1 MKKQLLTF
9 SLSLLAAAKMF
20 ALPPLLGDT
29 SYKASSVEN
38 LDFNMSWENLQ
49 IKNGPSDTITVEVY
63 CDKKKFAPKVMLSSS
78 TLVIDSVPIKS
89 LLFPAGPKHCTVIV
103 YIPSGKDF
111 ENVSIHLSSGNLEET
126 SNFSGGNM
134 TIQISSGNINTGFVT
149 AKQAKITASSGAIN
163 MKGLNSAKTLVQA
176 SSGKIDLDS
185 IQANDLVV
193 QTTSGAIRIDSID
206 SEVTA
211 ITATSGSIKL
221 KDVTSKNF
229 NLSTSSGGISVDGLL
244 AESFSTSSTSGT
256 TGLELKGMPSKK
268 SSASTTSGTIFV
280 SLPKNAQAT
289 IQAKTVSGSF
299 VNAFTKEKIHSPVD
313 YKSNIN
319 GGGTLI
325 SLNAISGR
333 ITVDAGNGISD
344 LPGIPAQTDSSDD
357 DDVVKVNRPIFE

>member
-103 YIPSGKDF
+103 YIPSGKEF
-111 ENVSIHLSSGNLEET
+111 ENVNINLSSGNLEET
-126 SNFSGGNM
+126 SDIAAGGLNL
-134 TIQISSGNINTGFVT
+134 QISSGNINTGFLTGRVS
-149 AKQAKITASSGAIN
+149 KIIASSGAITI
-163 MKGLNSAKTLVQA
+163 KGLSSDKTLVQT
-176 SSGKIDLDS
+176 SSGRINLDTITS
-185 IQANDLVV
+185 KDLVI
-193 QTTSGAIRIDSID
+193 QTSSGSITIDSID

-211 ITATSGSIKL
+211 MTTTSGNIKL
-221 KDVTSKNF
+221 KDVMSKKF
-229 NLSTSSGGISVDGLL
+229 DATTTSGGISVEGLL
-244 AESFSTSSTSGT
+244 AESFATASTSGT
-256 TGLELKGMPSKK
+256 TGIELKGVPSKK
-268 SSASTTSGTIFV
+268 SSVATTSGTIFV
-280 SLPKNAQAT
+280 SLPKNAAAT
-289 IQAKTVSGSF
+289 IQAKTVNGSF
-299 VNAFTKEKIHSPVD
+299 VNAFTKEKIGSHAD
-313 YKSNIN
+313 YKADIN

-325 SLNAISGR
+325 CLNAISGR
-333 ITVDAGNGISD
+333 VTLDAGNGISD
-344 LPGIPAQTDSSDD
+344 LREIPAKTGKSD
-357 DDVVKVNRPIFE
+357 DDVVQVNRPIFE